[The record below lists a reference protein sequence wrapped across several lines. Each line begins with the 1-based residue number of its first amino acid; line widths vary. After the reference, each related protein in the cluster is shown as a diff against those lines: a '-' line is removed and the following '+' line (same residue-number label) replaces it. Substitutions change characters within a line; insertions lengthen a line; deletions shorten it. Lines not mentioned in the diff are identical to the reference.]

1 MDHYEVRHWQGWY
14 RHITLAMLAH
24 ATLAILRARG
34 GSRERALVWLRKP
47 HARLEGRAPLSSLR
61 TDTGSRIVEEL
72 LVQIDEG
79 MFV

>member
-1 MDHYEVRHWQGWY
+1 M
-14 RHITLAMLAH
+14 
-24 ATLAILRARG
+24 
-34 GSRERALVWLRKP
+34 RKP
-47 HARLEGRAPLSSLR
+47 HSRLDGRAPLSLLS